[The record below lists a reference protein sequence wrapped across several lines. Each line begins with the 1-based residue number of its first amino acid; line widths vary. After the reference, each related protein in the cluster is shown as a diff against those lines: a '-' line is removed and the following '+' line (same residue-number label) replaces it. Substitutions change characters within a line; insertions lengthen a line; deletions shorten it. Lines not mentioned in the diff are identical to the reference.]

1 MNLRKSHRAVSAKA
15 QTPDAPNG
23 RTDKEHS
30 ILSGAAALFARK
42 GFENTSINE
51 IGAACGLAKPT
62 LYHYFRDK
70 DSIYAGIVLTVL
82 RELCEAVED
91 DVAKVSGAEQ
101 RLHTYMLS
109 HSGFFEERY
118 AEYVAA
124 QLGYRDLS
132 VPADRRT
139 ALRYR
144 DRHESNLRR
153 IIESGIS
160 DGVFRR
166 VDVATCCRLVLSSL
180 NWMVRWYKPGGQ
192 QRATEIANAYYDLI
206 LKGLTAAPRV
216 TAQSSQALSI
226 EKLRKSKRGG

>member
-1 MNLRKSHRAVSAKA
+1 MSIEKSSKSTPAKA
-15 QTPDAPNG
+15 AEGDAPSA
-23 RTDKEHS
+23 RTDKEHK
-30 ILSGAAALFARK
+30 ILSAAAALFARK

-91 DVAKVSGAEQ
+91 DVAREDGAAKKL
-101 RLHTYMLS
+101 RTYMLS
-109 HSGFFEERY
+109 HSRFFEERY

-124 QLGYRDLS
+124 QLGYRNLRL
-132 VPADRRT
+132 PADRRT

-153 IIESGIS
+153 IIESGVS

-166 VDVATCCRLVLSSL
+166 VDPSTSSRLVLSSL
-180 NWMVRWYKPGGQ
+180 NWMVRWYKPDGPR
-192 QRATEIANAYYDLI
+192 RATEFADAYYELI
-206 LKGLTAAPRV
+206 LHGLATSTDAVRSPAAARRKKAVGTAR
-216 TAQSSQALSI
+216 
-226 EKLRKSKRGG
+226 

>member
-1 MNLRKSHRAVSAKA
+1 MNLRKSHRAVTAKW

-30 ILSGAAALFARK
+30 ILSGAAVLFARK

-101 RLHTYMLS
+101 QLHIYMLS

-124 QLGYRDLS
+124 QLGYRSLS
-132 VPADRRT
+132 VPADRRM

-153 IIESGIS
+153 IIEKGIS
-160 DGVFRR
+160 DGVFWR
-166 VDVATCCRLVLSSL
+166 VDVATCSRLVLSSL
-180 NWMVRWYKPGGQ
+180 NWMVRWYKPGGP
-192 QRATEIANAYYDLI
+192 QRATEIADAYYELI
-206 LKGLTAAPRV
+206 LNGIVVTPAGGASAAHGRSV
-216 TAQSSQALSI
+216 
-226 EKLRKSKRGG
+226 RKTRARLPTR